1 MIGHRNVKR
10 KKPIKMTDI
19 LFASIT
25 VVTALATYYIGFRN
39 GRVSQVTESIEYTLD
54 FLKKNNMIRYRYNK
68 DNEIEL
74 LDIDGNET
82 SYDKR

>member
-1 MIGHRNVKR
+1 MTTGHRRRYVTLL
-10 KKPIKMTDI
+10 TDI
-19 LFASIT
+19 ILASIT
-25 VVTALATYYIGFRN
+25 FLIALLTYSIGYKN
-39 GRVSQVTESIEYTLD
+39 GQKSQVTESIEYTLD